1 MESPKLSL
9 KSKVAIVTGG
19 RRGIGKAIALLFAKS
34 GADLVVCDYQIED
47 GELEAVAREIGKL
60 GRRSLALRTDTRIK
74 ADIDSLVQSTITEFG
89 KVDIL
94 VNNAGIASKTPLL
107 EISEEEWDR
116 VVDTNLKGY
125 HLCSQAV
132 GKIMVEQK
140 GGTVINIASI
150 GSLRPSKSMG
160 WAVYNV
166 TKAGVVMLTKQLALE
181 LASHRIRVNAIA
193 PAPVR
198 TDMVQE
204 LWTNSEILER
214 YSSSVPLGRIAEP
227 DEIAH
232 AAEFLASDA
241 SSYITGHTIVVD
253 GGLYA

>member
-1 MESPKLSL
+1 MESPNLPL
-9 KSKVAIVTGG
+9 EGKVAIVTGS

-34 GADLVVCDYQIED
+34 GADVVVCDYQTED
-47 GELEAVAREIGKL
+47 GELETVAQGICKI
-60 GRRSLALRTDTRIK
+60 GRRSLAIRTDTRIK
-74 ADIDSLVQSTITEFG
+74 EEIDNLVQRTINEFG
-89 KVDIL
+89 IVDIL

-132 GKIMVEQK
+132 AKIMVKQK
-140 GGTVINIASI
+140 GGTIINIASI
-150 GSLRPSKSMG
+150 GSLRPSKFLG

-166 TKAGVVMLTKQLALE
+166 SKAGVVMLTKQLALE

>member
-47 GELEAVAREIGKL
+47 GELEAVAREVGKL

-132 GKIMVEQK
+132 AKIMVEQN
-140 GGTVINIASI
+140 GGIIINMASI
-150 GSLRPSKSMG
+150 GSLRPSKSLG

-227 DEIAH
+227 DEIAQV
-232 AAEFLASDA
+232 AEFLASDA

>member
-47 GELEAVAREIGKL
+47 GELEAVAREVGKL

-150 GSLRPSKSMG
+150 GSLRPSKSLG

-227 DEIAH
+227 DEIAQV
-232 AAEFLASDA
+232 AEFLASDA

>member
-47 GELEAVAREIGKL
+47 GELEAVAREVGKL

-140 GGTVINIASI
+140 GGTIINIASI
-150 GSLRPSKSMG
+150 GSLRPSKSLG

-227 DEIAH
+227 DEIAQV
-232 AAEFLASDA
+232 AEFLASDA